1 MQKKLGLQA
10 AISGK
15 CPRCREGDMFS
26 SSIFHFRTNIKMNKY
41 CPNCELRFEV
51 EPGFF
56 FGAMYISYVFSV
68 ALVVSIGMVLYWLGD
83 PELWTY
89 ILIVSVG
96 LLLFYPAMFRYSR
109 ILFLH
114 IFGGIRYNPE
124 APHKTHN

>member
-1 MQKKLGLQA
+1 MHKF
-10 AISGK
+10 
-15 CPRCREGDMFS
+15 CP
-26 SSIFHFRTNIKMNKY
+26 T
-41 CPNCELRFEV
+41 CELRFEV

-68 ALVVSIGMVLYWLGD
+68 ALVAAIGLVLYWLGD
-83 PELWTY
+83 PDLWTY

-114 IFGGIRYNPE
+114 IFGGIRYDPGSHRE
-124 APHKTHN
+124 THN